1 MRDIERDEAYFI
13 EEKSDFPFELTK
25 RSGKIL
31 LSSPHSVRQLR
42 EGKIKIAEFRTGAMV
57 QILGEEL
64 NLPVISRTK
73 YNFDDPNYDDKNP
86 YKDKIKEYYGENNF
100 KLLLDFHTAKKE
112 REFDIDVCTGDGE
125 NLCGREDIT
134 KYILNFFK
142 GKGLNAFENHTFNA
156 KESYTVVREISQ
168 GLHVPSVAFEFNWGI
183 IETIT
188 KTDDIINILKEMIE
202 GLEEIL

>member
-1 MRDIERDEAYFI
+1 MRDIDRAEAYFI

-73 YNFDDPNYDDKNP
+73 YNVDDPN
-86 YKDKIKEYYGENNF
+86 
-100 KLLLDFHTAKKE
+100 
-112 REFDIDVCTGDGE
+112 
-125 NLCGREDIT
+125 
-134 KYILNFFK
+134 
-142 GKGLNAFENHTFNA
+142 
-156 KESYTVVREISQ
+156 
-168 GLHVPSVAFEFNWGI
+168 
-183 IETIT
+183 
-188 KTDDIINILKEMIE
+188 
-202 GLEEIL
+202 